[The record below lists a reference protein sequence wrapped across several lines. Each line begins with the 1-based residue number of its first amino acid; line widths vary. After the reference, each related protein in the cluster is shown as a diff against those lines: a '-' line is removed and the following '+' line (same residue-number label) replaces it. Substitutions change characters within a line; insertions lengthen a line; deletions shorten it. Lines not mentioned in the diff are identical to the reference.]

1 MALLHKHPNLQGCP
15 LYWAPSLQ
23 PAAHDLCKN
32 FMSPVVAQ
40 NRLDLERDG
49 CKHLRL
55 RCAGA
60 LHLQWNLHANP
71 KATKE
76 DIRIMPALVKNTK
89 ETNGKSTFPAELMKR
104 LCATTC
110 ARLPPA
116 RKVENRCDRHVR
128 SACEASRTSQRH
140 VKKPLRGT

>member
-23 PAAHDLCKN
+23 TAAHDLCKN
-32 FMSPVVAQ
+32 YMSPLVAQ

-60 LHLQWNLHANP
+60 LHLQWHLHANP

-76 DIRIMPALVKNTK
+76 DLRIIPALVKTRNPM
-89 ETNGKSTFPAELMKR
+89 ENPPS
-104 LCATTC
+104 
-110 ARLPPA
+110 LP
-116 RKVENRCDRHVR
+116 N
-128 SACEASRTSQRH
+128 
-140 VKKPLRGT
+140 